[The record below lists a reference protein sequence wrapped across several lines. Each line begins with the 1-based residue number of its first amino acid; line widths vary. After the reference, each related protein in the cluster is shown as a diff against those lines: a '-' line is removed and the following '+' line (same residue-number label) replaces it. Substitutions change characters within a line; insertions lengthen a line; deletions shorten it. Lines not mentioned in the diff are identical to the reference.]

1 MVDLYKLF
9 LNKVIIIM
17 HIYTSKN
24 NNNNNAYIYIYLRR
38 IKMNLDVMFGRVYK
52 TYFAGVIINNHTS
65 IILE

>member
-9 LNKVIIIM
+9 LNKVIKIM
-17 HIYTSKN
+17 HI
-24 NNNNNAYIYIYLRR
+24 YIYIYLRR